1 MSTPIDHAKIDN
13 VIKRN
18 MHLFSAPGA
27 LTVRPGFKIK
37 NGWITGKHAI
47 VVTVNKK
54 LSGLPSDQKLPTA
67 VEGVPVDVRE
77 ATGLQRLRAKSPASF
92 ELARVHIRDENRE
105 PDFPLERTIP
115 AGTLIPASLKSTSA
129 LSAPKTSTK
138 TPVQYQPPAGTPL
151 DKFTGNTSIIAF
163 ASPDDGFTVLK
174 DFLDQTKS
182 DLTIA
187 MYDFTSGDILNVVE
201 SLIKPGNLQFRM
213 ILDHPPRNPTA
224 NQTDED
230 TRTGIL
236 GADTNAKINWALT
249 RNDPVVTEWIY
260 PTAYHI
266 KVAVRDKKAF
276 MLSSGN
282 YNVSNQPNLAAN
294 EPSKGSL
301 ANADRDWHVIILNEA
316 MAVLFKAYID
326 NDFNIAQNGQGAG
339 NDMLHHQIRQA
350 MDDLQAESEK
360 SSFKAINTKAP
371 SILGKHKLF
380 DNVQVSIQPL
390 LTPDTGANTTMY
402 VDKVLALIKSAQHKV
417 YMQTQY
423 VHPSDK
429 AGDEGFMLLV
439 NALSDAHKQG
449 LDVRLITSQFENTPQ
464 WIEVMKQHD
473 LDQVLRIQN
482 RVHNKGIVVDS
493 KVVMVSSQNWSADGV
508 LRNRDAGVII
518 ENADIA
524 AYFEAIFL
532 DDWNVRADV
541 KIVDVSHPVQSIV
554 AAPQ

>member
-1 MSTPIDHAKIDN
+1 MSTPIDHAKIDD

-18 MHLFSAPGA
+18 MHLFSVPGA

-37 NGWITGKHAI
+37 NGWITDKHAI

-77 ATGLQRLRAKSPASF
+77 ATGLQRLRAKSPANF

-115 AGTLIPASLKSTSA
+115 AGTLIPASLKSASA
-129 LSAPKTSTK
+129 LSAPKANTK

-151 DKFTGNTSIIAF
+151 DKFTGNISIIAF

-174 DFLDQTKS
+174 DFLNQTKS

-187 MYDFTSGDILNVVE
+187 MYDFTSGDILDVVE
-201 SLIKPGNLQFRM
+201 SLIKPNNLQFRM
-213 ILDHPPRNPTA
+213 VLDHPPRNPTA

-236 GADTNAKINWALT
+236 GVDTNAKINWALT

-301 ANADRDWHVIILNEA
+301 ANADRDWHMIILNEA
-316 MAVLFKAYID
+316 MALLFKAYID
-326 NDFNIAQNGQGAG
+326 NDFNIAQTGQGTG
-339 NDMLHHQIRQA
+339 NEILHHQIRQA
-350 MDDLQAESEK
+350 MDDLQAECEK

-390 LTPDTGANTTMY
+390 LTPDAGTNTTMY
-402 VDKVLALIKSAQHKV
+402 VDNVLALIKSAQHKV

-464 WIEVMKQHD
+464 WIEVMKQYN

-541 KIVDVSHPVQSIV
+541 KIVDVTHPVQSIV
-554 AAPQ
+554 AVPQ